1 MIYTGSQKLAIY
13 PGSFDPFT
21 KAHESVVMQARCLY
35 DKVIILV
42 TDNPNKHYMF
52 TKEQRVAMIQKLIDH
67 AKWQDVVVDSWDG
80 LVVTFA
86 KDFIN
91 YYDMINVVRGLR
103 AGNGQ
108 EEFDLA
114 KIYYDDFSKLDSVSS
129 LRTVF
134 FPVLDDQLQAISSTR
149 VREYIRVGA
158 MDYVHRYCPVAI
170 CESINNII
178 RETYVTKQ

>member
-1 MIYTGSQKLAIY
+1 MSRTGNYAVRAAEERVVACIYIRTLN
-13 PGSFDPFT
+13 T
-21 KAHESVVMQARCLY
+21 R
-35 DKVIILV
+35 
-42 TDNPNKHYMF
+42 
-52 TKEQRVAMIQKLIDH
+52 
-67 AKWQDVVVDSWDG
+67 G

-114 KIYYDDFSKLDSVSS
+114 KIYYEDFGKLDSVSI

-134 FPVLDDQLQAISSTR
+134 FPVLADQLQTVSSTR

-158 MDYVHRYCPVAI
+158 MDYVHRHCPVAI